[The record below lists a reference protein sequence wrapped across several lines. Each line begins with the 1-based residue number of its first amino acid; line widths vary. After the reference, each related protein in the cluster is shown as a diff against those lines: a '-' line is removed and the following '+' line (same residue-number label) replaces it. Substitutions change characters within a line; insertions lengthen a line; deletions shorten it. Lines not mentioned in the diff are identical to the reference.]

1 MTIKYQLFGIF
12 TGTLLAL
19 GIFLAI
25 FFNSDPYTADIF
37 TKTAFFVSLFLFFGG
52 FLTFLG
58 FYLRVYFS
66 NREVIYDN
74 FPVALRQALLVSF
87 LLTGLLVLQSLRVLS
102 LWDSIILTVVVI
114 LIELYFRSRKK

>member
-12 TGTLLAL
+12 TATLLAL

-25 FFNSDPYTADIF
+25 FFNSDPYIADVF
-37 TKTAFFVSLFLFFGG
+37 TKTAFFVSLFLFISG

-66 NREVIYDN
+66 NREVIYN
-74 FPVALRQALLVSF
+74 NLPVAFRQAVLVSF
-87 LLTGLLVLQSLRVLS
+87 LLTGLLALQSLRVLS
-102 LWDSIILTVVVI
+102 LWDTIIFVVVVI
-114 LIELYFRSRKK
+114 LIELYFRSRK

>member
-1 MTIKYQLFGIF
+1 MTIKKQLFGIF

-37 TKTAFFVSLFLFFGG
+37 TKTAFFTSLFLFISG
-52 FLTFLG
+52 FFTFSG

-66 NREVIYDN
+66 NREIIYN
-74 FPVALRQALLVSF
+74 NLPIAFRQAVLLAF
-87 LLTGLLVLQSLRVLS
+87 LLTGLLVLKSLQILS
-102 LWDSIILTVVVI
+102 IWDAIIFVVVVI
-114 LIELYFRSRKK
+114 LIELYFRSRK